1 MQHRPTSR
9 TARAVAVAL
18 VLLAGA
24 AAARAEDVVVA
35 EPKSGVKFAIATDGM
50 TLLGTG
56 LRTRTM
62 LNVKVY
68 AIGLYV
74 DDAALKGPL
83 AAFKGR
89 TSERDFA
96 QQLMWGDFR
105 RQVTMKFLRG
115 VTADQIQGAFREVL
129 TKTDPA
135 RTGAFVAYFPATKEG
150 EEYTL
155 RWEPGQG
162 LLTTVAG
169 QARPP
174 INDKDFAASVFGIWL
189 GDKPIQEDIKKGLLS
204 RSAQALP

>member
-1 MQHRPTSR
+1 MHHRLTSR
-9 TARAVAVAL
+9 TARAVAAAL

-35 EPKSGVKFAIATDGM
+35 EPKSGVKFAIARDGM

-115 VTADQIQGAFREVL
+115 VTADQIQGAFKEAL
-129 TKTDPA
+129 KANDA
-135 RTGAFVAYFPATKEG
+135 RTNTFAAYFPATKEG

-174 INDKDFAASVFGIWL
+174 INDKDFAAGVFGIWL

>member
-1 MQHRPTSR
+1 MHH
-9 TARAVAVAL
+9 AKRAVLAAL
-18 VLLAGA
+18 VLWAGA
-24 AAARAEDVVVA
+24 FAARAEDVA
-35 EPKSGVKFAIATDGM
+35 EPKSGVKFASAQDGM

-68 AIGLYV
+68 AIGLYA

-83 AAFKGR
+83 AAFKGK
-89 TSERDFA
+89 TDGRDFA
-96 QQLMWGDFR
+96 QQLVWGDFR

-129 TKTDPA
+129 KADAA
-135 RTGAFVAYFPATKEG
+135 RTSAFVAYFPATREG

-169 QARPP
+169 QAKPP
-174 INDKDFAASVFGIWL
+174 INDKEFAAAVFGIWL
-189 GDKPIQEDIKKGLLS
+189 GDKPIQDDIKKGLLS